1 MSTKKTNSNPKQQP
15 KQNQNF
21 IAQNFL
27 ASETDDSRPN
37 PPDKGIPPK
46 RDN

>member
-15 KQNQNF
+15 KQNF
-21 IAQNFL
+21 LAQNFL